1 MTTAKQDSEFA
12 YAVVG
17 ELLLE
22 KAIDWISSNMSPEDV
37 FSERDLETW
46 SRSHD
51 YILPGDQ
58 GG

>member
-51 YILPGDQ
+51 YILPGD
-58 GG
+58 